1 MAGGWCLVGRP
12 NRQQARAVGDDS
24 DVRGIGVRKV
34 RDERSE
40 VRGQIAEVRTS
51 GITVP
56 FALGLFYL
64 CNLTSDLFN
73 GFTYNLT
80 SNL

>member
-1 MAGGWCLVGRP
+1 M
-12 NRQQARAVGDDS
+12 
-24 DVRGIGVRKV
+24 
-34 RDERSE
+34 
-40 VRGQIAEVRTS
+40 RGQIAEVRTS
-51 GITVP
+51 GLTVP